1 MAEGTRE
8 LGSEGRRRGQ
18 RATAS
23 SLVPSFPRSLAK
35 PTVFAVC
42 LLPLAWIAYRLA
54 TDQIRGDW
62 VDTVERETGRWA
74 IRFLAVALAVT
85 PARKLLGL
93 GRLAQYRRMLGL
105 FAFFYATVHLLVFF
119 ALDLELYFGEFA
131 REVAK
136 RKYLLV
142 GMTTWLILLP
152 LAVTSTKGW
161 TRRLGGRRWNR
172 LHRLVY
178 VAALTATVHYLW
190 AVKKDVLWPVVYV
203 TTFALLLGYRL
214 WEKSRREV
222 TR

>member
-1 MAEGTRE
+1 MGPEVAPSTPIPSRRAVTRTAP
-8 LGSEGRRRGQ
+8 GS
-18 RATAS
+18 RAPKL
-23 SLVPSFPRSLAK
+23 LVF
-35 PTVFAVC
+35 VVC

-85 PARKLLGL
+85 PLRRVLGW

-105 FAFFYATVHLLVFF
+105 FAFFYATVHLLVYF
-119 ALDLELYFGEFA
+119 ALDLELYFDEFA

-136 RKYLLV
+136 RNYLLV
-142 GMTTWLILLP
+142 GMTTWLLLLP

-161 TRRLGGRRWNR
+161 IRRLGGRRWNR
-172 LHRLVY
+172 LHALVY
-178 VAALTATVHYLW
+178 VAAVTATVHYLW
-190 AVKKDVLWPVVYV
+190 AVKRDVLWPAIYV
-203 TTFALLLGYRL
+203 TTFAVLLGWRA
-214 WEKSRREV
+214 WDARSKG

>member
-1 MAEGTRE
+1 MGVEGLPSRPIPSRIPSSRTGP
-8 LGSEGRRRGQ
+8 GSR
-18 RATAS
+18 
-23 SLVPSFPRSLAK
+23 VPKLF
-35 PTVFAVC
+35 VFVLC

-85 PARKLLGL
+85 PVRRALGW

-105 FAFFYATVHLLVFF
+105 FAFFYATVHLLVYF
-119 ALDLELYFGEFA
+119 ALDLELYFDEFA

-136 RKYLLV
+136 RNYLLV
-142 GMTTWLILLP
+142 GMTTWLLLLP

-161 TRRLGGRRWNR
+161 IRRLGGRKWNR

-178 VAALTATVHYLW
+178 VAAVTATVHYLW
-190 AVKKDVLWPVVYV
+190 AVKKDVLWPVIYV
-203 TTFALLLGYRL
+203 TTFGVLLGYRWL
-214 WEKSRREV
+214 ESRR
-222 TR
+222 RSAARAADG